1 MNSVQ
6 RLLKVLPL
14 LLLAWCV
21 GPNPAQAG
29 SSADSTFG
37 IEKFG
42 EQAIRD
48 FALQVNDELDAR
60 KVNVAIVAR
69 SGRPRSELPRGISYT
84 HVAFVVFEPVR
95 GADGATFH
103 TYTVYNLYQ
112 GHEGRMDRSYLKQDL
127 TYDFVAGI
135 AEKDI
140 AVCVPTEEL
149 QKRILRVVRSP
160 AYGALH
166 NPDYNLVT
174 NPWVDRYD
182 NCVTHTLKICVAAIY
197 RTDDRSRI
205 YANLRTY
212 FRPTPVRLGTVKSV
226 GSHFVEGLS
235 HEDRDRS
242 GLQTASYD
250 SLKAFL
256 EENELVKESFT
267 VALN

>member
-1 MNSVQ
+1 MKTVSHLVRWAGILSV
-6 RLLKVLPL
+6 
-14 LLLAWCV
+14 AWCIA
-21 GPNPAQAG
+21 PNLAQAG

-42 EQAIRD
+42 EAAIRD
-48 FALQVNDELDAR
+48 FALEVNDELDLR
-60 KVNVAIVAR
+60 KVNLAIIAR

-112 GHEGRMDRSYLKQDL
+112 GDEGRMDRSYLKQDL
-127 TYDFVAGI
+127 TYDFVAGT
-135 AEKDI
+135 AETDI
-140 AVCVPTEEL
+140 AVCVPTEVL
-149 QKRILRVVRSP
+149 QKRILGVIRSP
-160 AYGALH
+160 AYVALH

-174 NPWVDRYD
+174 NPWVDRFD
-182 NCVTHTLKICVAAIY
+182 NCVTHTLKVSVAAIY
-197 RTDDRSRI
+197 GTEDRGRI
-205 YANLRTY
+205 YANIRSY
-212 FRPTPVRLGTVKSV
+212 FRPTPVRLGPVKTM
-226 GSHFVEGLS
+226 GSHFVNGLS

-256 EENELVKESFT
+256 EENGLVKESFT
-267 VALN
+267 VVMN